1 MGWQRATGH
10 APGPH
15 VRPPVMWQAAA
26 QGQAYGVP
34 EGYEQQYAEGYEQQ
48 YAEGYEGQQYAEGYE
63 GQEGCASSAPAHHRA
78 QRMLSLTP
86 ATPVAGTRDR
96 SSTPRATRGRRGR
109 RAISKGSN
117 EWRPRRTARVPPCG
131 GGAMRVAQP
140 PPPPPL
146 ELARVRRFPAHNGP

>member
-1 MGWQRATGH
+1 M
-10 APGPH
+10 
-15 VRPPVMWQAAA
+15 RPPVMWQAAA

-86 ATPVAGTRDR
+86 TTA
-96 SSTPRATRGRRGR
+96 RGRYEGQEQY
-109 RAISKGSN
+109 AEGY
-117 EWRPRRTARVPPCG
+117 EG
-131 GGAMRVAQP
+131 QEGQEGDQQG
-140 PPPPPL
+140 
-146 ELARVRRFPAHNGP
+146 EQ

>member
-1 MGWQRATGH
+1 MGWRGGGVGWQRATGH

-63 GQEGCASSAPAHHRA
+63 GQEGCASSAPAHHRTA
-78 QRMLSLTP
+78 DAEPYSYD
-86 ATPVAGTRDR
+86 A
-96 SSTPRATRGRRGR
+96 RGRYEGQEQY
-109 RAISKGSN
+109 AEGY
-117 EWRPRRTARVPPCG
+117 EG
-131 GGAMRVAQP
+131 QEGQEGDQQG
-140 PPPPPL
+140 
-146 ELARVRRFPAHNGP
+146 EQ